1 MWILDTDHLSLLQ
14 RENSQLIERLSLH
27 QQDRVVITIVTAEE
41 QLRGR
46 LSVISKASDPKSKTL
61 LSLAYQNLRLTI
73 ESLQEFEQI
82 DFDLEAESIYH
93 QLRQQKIRIG
103 TQDLRI
109 ASIVLANQA
118 TLLTRNYRDF
128 SQVPNLIID
137 DWARAD
143 RQGWV
148 DPRIP
153 PNHPSIDPHPHTS
166 PLHVPRST
174 PTNISRSTCYHASRS
189 ARISCDVALLYR
201 AFWQPH

>member
-14 RENSQLIERLSLH
+14 RENLQLIDRLSLH

-46 LSVISKASDPKSKTL
+46 LSVISKASDPKSKIS

-82 DFDLEAESIYH
+82 DFDLEAESIYDR
-93 QLRQQKIRIG
+93 LRQQKIRIG

-109 ASIVLANQA
+109 ASIALANQA

-137 DWARAD
+137 DWTRE
-143 RQGWV
+143 
-148 DPRIP
+148 
-153 PNHPSIDPHPHTS
+153 N
-166 PLHVPRST
+166 L
-174 PTNISRSTCYHASRS
+174 
-189 ARISCDVALLYR
+189 
-201 AFWQPH
+201 

>member
-27 QQDRVVITIVTAEE
+27 QQDRVVITIVTVEE

-46 LSVISKASDPKSKTL
+46 LSVISKASDPNSKTL

-82 DFDLEAESIYH
+82 DFNLEAESIYH

-109 ASIVLANQA
+109 ASIALANKA
-118 TLLTRNYRDF
+118 ILLTRNNRDF

-137 DWARAD
+137 DWTRED
-143 RQGWV
+143 
-148 DPRIP
+148 
-153 PNHPSIDPHPHTS
+153 
-166 PLHVPRST
+166 L
-174 PTNISRSTCYHASRS
+174 
-189 ARISCDVALLYR
+189 
-201 AFWQPH
+201 

>member
-27 QQDRVVITIVTAEE
+27 QQDRVVITIVTVEE

-46 LSVISKASDPKSKTL
+46 LSVISKASDPKSKT
-61 LSLAYQNLRLTI
+61 SLAVAYQNLRLTI

-82 DFDLEAESIYH
+82 DFDLEAESIYY

-109 ASIVLANQA
+109 ASIVLANKA

-128 SQVPNLIID
+128 SQIPNLIID
-137 DWARAD
+137 DWTRED
-143 RQGWV
+143 
-148 DPRIP
+148 
-153 PNHPSIDPHPHTS
+153 
-166 PLHVPRST
+166 L
-174 PTNISRSTCYHASRS
+174 
-189 ARISCDVALLYR
+189 
-201 AFWQPH
+201 

>member
-1 MWILDTDHLSLLQ
+1 MTIVSMWILDTDHLSLLQ

-27 QQDRVVITIVTAEE
+27 QDRVFITIVTAEE

-46 LSVISKASDPKSKTL
+46 LSVISKASDPKSKTS
-61 LSLAYQNLRLTI
+61 LSFAYQNLRLTI

-109 ASIVLANQA
+109 ASIVLANKA
-118 TLLTRNYRDF
+118 TLLTRNDRDF

-137 DWARAD
+137 DWTRED
-143 RQGWV
+143 
-148 DPRIP
+148 
-153 PNHPSIDPHPHTS
+153 
-166 PLHVPRST
+166 L
-174 PTNISRSTCYHASRS
+174 
-189 ARISCDVALLYR
+189 
-201 AFWQPH
+201 

>member
-27 QQDRVVITIVTAEE
+27 QQDRVVITIITAEE

-46 LSVISKASDPKSKTL
+46 LSVISKASDPKSKTS

-73 ESLQEFEQI
+73 ESLQEFKQI

-109 ASIVLANQA
+109 ASIALANQA
-118 TLLTRNYRDF
+118 TLLTRNNRDF

-137 DWARAD
+137 DW
-143 RQGWV
+143 
-148 DPRIP
+148 
-153 PNHPSIDPHPHTS
+153 T
-166 PLHVPRST
+166 RS
-174 PTNISRSTCYHASRS
+174 
-189 ARISCDVALLYR
+189 DL
-201 AFWQPH
+201 

>member
-46 LSVISKASDPKSKTL
+46 LSVISKASDPKSKTS

-109 ASIVLANQA
+109 ASIALANKA
-118 TLLTRNYRDF
+118 TLLTRNHRDF

-137 DWARAD
+137 DWTRED
-143 RQGWV
+143 
-148 DPRIP
+148 
-153 PNHPSIDPHPHTS
+153 
-166 PLHVPRST
+166 L
-174 PTNISRSTCYHASRS
+174 
-189 ARISCDVALLYR
+189 
-201 AFWQPH
+201 

>member
-27 QQDRVVITIVTAEE
+27 QQEVVITVVTVEE

-46 LSVISKASDPKSKTL
+46 LSVISKASDPKSKT
-61 LSLAYQNLRLTI
+61 SLGIAYQNLRLTI

-82 DFDLEAESIYH
+82 DFDIEAELIYH

-109 ASIVLANQA
+109 ASIVLANKA

-137 DWARAD
+137 DWTRED
-143 RQGWV
+143 
-148 DPRIP
+148 
-153 PNHPSIDPHPHTS
+153 
-166 PLHVPRST
+166 L
-174 PTNISRSTCYHASRS
+174 
-189 ARISCDVALLYR
+189 
-201 AFWQPH
+201 

>member
-1 MWILDTDHLSLLQ
+1 
-14 RENSQLIERLSLH
+14 
-27 QQDRVVITIVTAEE
+27 VEE

-61 LSLAYQNLRLTI
+61 LAVAYQNLRLTI

-109 ASIVLANQA
+109 ASIALANQA
-118 TLLTRNYRDF
+118 TLLTRNYRGF

-137 DWARAD
+137 DWTRED
-143 RQGWV
+143 
-148 DPRIP
+148 
-153 PNHPSIDPHPHTS
+153 
-166 PLHVPRST
+166 L
-174 PTNISRSTCYHASRS
+174 
-189 ARISCDVALLYR
+189 
-201 AFWQPH
+201 

>member
-27 QQDRVVITIVTAEE
+27 QQDRVVITIVTVEE

-46 LSVISKASDPKSKTL
+46 LSVISKASDPNSKTL

-82 DFDLEAESIYH
+82 DFNLEAESIYH

-109 ASIVLANQA
+109 ASIALANKA
-118 TLLTRNYRDF
+118 ILLTRNNRDF
-128 SQVPNLIID
+128 SQVPNLMID
-137 DWARAD
+137 DWTKED
-143 RQGWV
+143 
-148 DPRIP
+148 
-153 PNHPSIDPHPHTS
+153 
-166 PLHVPRST
+166 L
-174 PTNISRSTCYHASRS
+174 
-189 ARISCDVALLYR
+189 
-201 AFWQPH
+201 